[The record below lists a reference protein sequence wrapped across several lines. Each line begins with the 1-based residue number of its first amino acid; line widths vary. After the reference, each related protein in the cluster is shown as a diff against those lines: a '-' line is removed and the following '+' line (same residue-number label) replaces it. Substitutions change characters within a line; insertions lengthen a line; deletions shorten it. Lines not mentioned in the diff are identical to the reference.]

1 MPSRATVQE
10 FSDSYPF
17 CHNGFR
23 PIMMPKIVSVQHS
36 TRRHLTSFVGRKA
49 ELNDVRRLLSDKRL
63 VTLTGPDGMGKSR
76 LALQIGAQIAHEFT
90 YGRWDCDLATVTDRD
105 CVSISMLNALGLPVQ
120 PGLSAIDTLVGVIN
134 DARVLLVLD
143 HCEHLLDACA
153 AIIDSLLRSCPRL
166 TILTTSTEAIGLAG
180 ELTWRVPP
188 LSLTNDAIEL
198 FVDRARRV
206 RSDFAINADTA
217 VTVGEICRRLDGVPL
232 AIELAAARTDT
243 LSPVEILAGLN
254 DRFRLV
260 AGAAGNAVRPEQTLC
275 ATVQWSHALLSGPER
290 ALLHRLAVFAGG
302 FDLDGAQAVGANDED
317 FEGYQTLGRFAELV
331 DKAFVVVE
339 NNRGRAGYRLLYS
352 VRQYALEKL
361 SESGEADAVLARYRK
376 HLKQPNQVVRWVRR
390 GSVLM
395 RERSLTVG
403 GN

>member
-243 LSPVEILAGLN
+243 LSPVEILVGLN

-376 HLKQPNQVVRWVRR
+376 HLKQPNQVVRAGSGGVRY
-390 GSVLM
+390 
-395 RERSLTVG
+395 
-403 GN
+403 

>member
-63 VTLTGPDGMGKSR
+63 VTLTSPDGMGKSR

-376 HLKQPNQVVRWVRR
+376 HLKQPNQVVRAGSGGVRY
-390 GSVLM
+390 
-395 RERSLTVG
+395 
-403 GN
+403 

>member
-63 VTLTGPDGMGKSR
+63 VTRTGPDGMGKSR

-376 HLKQPNQVVRWVRR
+376 HLKQPNQVVRAGSGGVRY
-390 GSVLM
+390 
-395 RERSLTVG
+395 
-403 GN
+403 

>member
-166 TILTTSTEAIGLAG
+166 TILTASTEAIGLAG

-376 HLKQPNQVVRWVRR
+376 HLKQPNQVVRAGSGGVRY
-390 GSVLM
+390 
-395 RERSLTVG
+395 
-403 GN
+403 

>member
-206 RSDFAINADTA
+206 RSDFAINADTS

-376 HLKQPNQVVRWVRR
+376 HLKQPNQVVRAGSGGVRY
-390 GSVLM
+390 
-395 RERSLTVG
+395 
-403 GN
+403 

>member
-90 YGRWDCDLATVTDRD
+90 YGRWDCDLATATDRD

-376 HLKQPNQVVRWVRR
+376 HLKQPNQVVRAGSGGVRY
-390 GSVLM
+390 
-395 RERSLTVG
+395 
-403 GN
+403 

>member
-1 MPSRATVQE
+1 MPSRATAQE

-376 HLKQPNQVVRWVRR
+376 HLKQPNQVVRAGSGGVRY
-390 GSVLM
+390 
-395 RERSLTVG
+395 
-403 GN
+403 

>member
-188 LSLTNDAIEL
+188 LSLTNHAIEL

-376 HLKQPNQVVRWVRR
+376 HLKQPNQVVRAGSGGVRY
-390 GSVLM
+390 
-395 RERSLTVG
+395 
-403 GN
+403 

>member
-180 ELTWRVPP
+180 ELTWRVPL

-376 HLKQPNQVVRWVRR
+376 HLKQPNQVVRAGSGGVRY
-390 GSVLM
+390 
-395 RERSLTVG
+395 
-403 GN
+403 

>member
-1 MPSRATVQE
+1 
-10 FSDSYPF
+10 
-17 CHNGFR
+17 
-23 PIMMPKIVSVQHS
+23 MMPKIVSVQHS

-120 PGLSAIDTLVGVIN
+120 PG
-134 DARVLLVLD
+134 
-143 HCEHLLDACA
+143 
-153 AIIDSLLRSCPRL
+153 LLRSCPRL

-376 HLKQPNQVVRWVRR
+376 HLKQPNQVVRAGSGGVRY
-390 GSVLM
+390 
-395 RERSLTVG
+395 
-403 GN
+403 

>member
-1 MPSRATVQE
+1 
-10 FSDSYPF
+10 
-17 CHNGFR
+17 
-23 PIMMPKIVSVQHS
+23 MMPKIVSVQHS

-361 SESGEADAVLARYRK
+361 SEVGRGRRRACALPQAPQTT
-376 HLKQPNQVVRWVRR
+376 QPGSACWVRR

>member
-339 NNRGRAGYRLLYS
+339 NNRGRAGYGLLYS

-376 HLKQPNQVVRWVRR
+376 HLKQPNQVVRAGSGGVRY
-390 GSVLM
+390 
-395 RERSLTVG
+395 
-403 GN
+403 

>member
-63 VTLTGPDGMGKSR
+63 GTLTGPDGMGKSR

-376 HLKQPNQVVRWVRR
+376 HLKQPNQVVRAGSGGVRY
-390 GSVLM
+390 
-395 RERSLTVG
+395 
-403 GN
+403 

>member
-232 AIELAAARTDT
+232 AIELAAARADT

-376 HLKQPNQVVRWVRR
+376 HLKQPNQVVRAGSGGVRY
-390 GSVLM
+390 
-395 RERSLTVG
+395 
-403 GN
+403 

>member
-243 LSPVEILAGLN
+243 LSLVEILAGLN

-376 HLKQPNQVVRWVRR
+376 HLKQPNQVVRAGSGGVRY
-390 GSVLM
+390 
-395 RERSLTVG
+395 
-403 GN
+403 

>member
-376 HLKQPNQVVRWVRR
+376 HLKQPNQVVCAGSGGVRY
-390 GSVLM
+390 
-395 RERSLTVG
+395 
-403 GN
+403 

>member
-76 LALQIGAQIAHEFT
+76 LALHIGAQIAHEFT

-376 HLKQPNQVVRWVRR
+376 HLKQPNQVVRAGSGGVRY
-390 GSVLM
+390 
-395 RERSLTVG
+395 
-403 GN
+403 

>member
-376 HLKQPNQVVRWVRR
+376 HLKQPNQVVRA
-390 GSVLM
+390 GS
-395 RERSLTVG
+395 G
-403 GN
+403 GV

>member
-1 MPSRATVQE
+1 MRGLAYAGGGCPVGRRSKE

-166 TILTTSTEAIGLAG
+166 TVLTTSTEAIGLAG

-376 HLKQPNQVVRWVRR
+376 HLKQPNQVVRAGSGGVRY
-390 GSVLM
+390 
-395 RERSLTVG
+395 
-403 GN
+403 

>member
-376 HLKQPNQVVRWVRR
+376 HLKQPNEPPR
-390 GSVLM
+390 
-395 RERSLTVG
+395 
-403 GN
+403 

>member
-198 FVDRARRV
+198 FVDRACRV

-376 HLKQPNQVVRWVRR
+376 HLKQPNQVVRAGSGGVRY
-390 GSVLM
+390 
-395 RERSLTVG
+395 
-403 GN
+403 

>member
-166 TILTTSTEAIGLAG
+166 TILTTTEAIGLAG

-376 HLKQPNQVVRWVRR
+376 HLKQPNQVVRAGSGGVRY
-390 GSVLM
+390 
-395 RERSLTVG
+395 
-403 GN
+403 

>member
-23 PIMMPKIVSVQHS
+23 PIMMPKIASVQHS
-36 TRRHLTSFVGRKA
+36 PRRHLTSFVGRKA

-376 HLKQPNQVVRWVRR
+376 HLKQPNQVVRAGSGGVRY
-390 GSVLM
+390 
-395 RERSLTVG
+395 
-403 GN
+403 

>member
-1 MPSRATVQE
+1 
-10 FSDSYPF
+10 
-17 CHNGFR
+17 
-23 PIMMPKIVSVQHS
+23 MMPKIVSVQHS

-302 FDLDGAQAVGANDED
+302 CDLDGAQAVGANDED

-376 HLKQPNQVVRWVRR
+376 HLKQPNQVVRAGSGGVRY
-390 GSVLM
+390 
-395 RERSLTVG
+395 
-403 GN
+403 

>member
-361 SESGEADAVLARYRK
+361 SASGEADAVLARYRK
-376 HLKQPNQVVRWVRR
+376 HLKQPNQVVRAGSGGVRY
-390 GSVLM
+390 
-395 RERSLTVG
+395 
-403 GN
+403 

>member
-17 CHNGFR
+17 CHNGFW

-376 HLKQPNQVVRWVRR
+376 HLKQPNQVVRAGSGGVRY
-390 GSVLM
+390 
-395 RERSLTVG
+395 
-403 GN
+403 

>member
-331 DKAFVVVE
+331 GKAFVVVE

-376 HLKQPNQVVRWVRR
+376 HLKQPNQVVRAGSGGVRY
-390 GSVLM
+390 
-395 RERSLTVG
+395 
-403 GN
+403 

>member
-23 PIMMPKIVSVQHS
+23 PIMMPKIVPVQHP

-376 HLKQPNQVVRWVRR
+376 HLKQPNQVVRAGSGGVRY
-390 GSVLM
+390 
-395 RERSLTVG
+395 
-403 GN
+403 

>member
-10 FSDSYPF
+10 FSDSYPL

-376 HLKQPNQVVRWVRR
+376 HLKQPNQVVRAGSGGVRY
-390 GSVLM
+390 
-395 RERSLTVG
+395 
-403 GN
+403 

>member
-36 TRRHLTSFVGRKA
+36 TRRRLTSFVGRKA

-376 HLKQPNQVVRWVRR
+376 HLKQPNQVVRAGSGGVRY
-390 GSVLM
+390 
-395 RERSLTVG
+395 
-403 GN
+403 

>member
-317 FEGYQTLGRFAELV
+317 FERYQTLGRFAELV

-376 HLKQPNQVVRWVRR
+376 HLKQPNQVVRAGSGGVRY
-390 GSVLM
+390 
-395 RERSLTVG
+395 
-403 GN
+403 

>member
-1 MPSRATVQE
+1 
-10 FSDSYPF
+10 
-17 CHNGFR
+17 
-23 PIMMPKIVSVQHS
+23 MMPKIVSVQHS

-206 RSDFAINADTA
+206 RSGFAINADTA

-376 HLKQPNQVVRWVRR
+376 HLKQPNQVVRAGSGGVRY
-390 GSVLM
+390 
-395 RERSLTVG
+395 
-403 GN
+403 

>member
-339 NNRGRAGYRLLYS
+339 NSRGRAGYRLLYS

-376 HLKQPNQVVRWVRR
+376 HLKQPNQVVRAGSGGVRY
-390 GSVLM
+390 
-395 RERSLTVG
+395 
-403 GN
+403 

>member
-10 FSDSYPF
+10 FSASYPF

-376 HLKQPNQVVRWVRR
+376 HLKQPNQVVRAGSGGVRY
-390 GSVLM
+390 
-395 RERSLTVG
+395 
-403 GN
+403 

>member
-243 LSPVEILAGLN
+243 LSPVEIFAGLN

-376 HLKQPNQVVRWVRR
+376 HLKQPNQVVRAGSGGVRY
-390 GSVLM
+390 
-395 RERSLTVG
+395 
-403 GN
+403 

>member
-76 LALQIGAQIAHEFT
+76 LALQIGAQIAHEFS

-376 HLKQPNQVVRWVRR
+376 HLKQPNQVVRAGSGGVRY
-390 GSVLM
+390 
-395 RERSLTVG
+395 
-403 GN
+403 

>member
-1 MPSRATVQE
+1 MLSRATVQE

-376 HLKQPNQVVRWVRR
+376 HLKQPNQVVRAGSGGVRY
-390 GSVLM
+390 
-395 RERSLTVG
+395 
-403 GN
+403 

>member
-376 HLKQPNQVVRWVRR
+376 HLKQPNQVVRVGSGGVRY
-390 GSVLM
+390 
-395 RERSLTVG
+395 
-403 GN
+403 